1 MKKIFTLAMLAVAA
15 MTASAQEFNL
25 FPAYDCDA
33 EGWLWLNT
41 QEKIDKYVGTID
53 EDKYTVDPN
62 GKIIQMAFANITPE
76 YPETYA
82 DPEVLGT
89 DVAGYVEGQEAEG
102 YVASEAIRGAIVLA
116 PASAPMSANGGCM
129 ILNLPSCSTISL
141 MMSSEA
147 SMLGRTLM
155 LTPGYGIDLDDS
167 KGDNPWTGHTK
178 VIFAKPALFDRLHG
192 AGQYQWEGVESA
204 NNGHNAGVTFKSD
217 GPVYFALQNLHKY
230 PIFIHAI
237 RVTTPKQETTGIAT
251 IPVASAAGTAAP
263 VYNLAGQRVKTA
275 AKGIFIQNGRK
286 IAAK

>member
-53 EDKYTVDPN
+53 EENYTVDPN

-82 DPEVLGT
+82 DPEVLGVDT
-89 DVAGYVEGQEAEG
+89 EG
-102 YVASEAIRGAIVLA
+102 YFFTDEGVKSEEIIKGAIVLA
-116 PASAPMSANGGCM
+116 PSSAQNTANGGCL
-129 ILNLPSCSTISL
+129 ILNLPSCATISL
-141 MMSSEA
+141 YLTSEA
-147 SMLGRTLM
+147 RMVGRTLM
-155 LTPGYGIDLDDS
+155 ITPGYDMGIDDS
-167 KGDNPWTGHTK
+167 TGENAWTGHTK
-178 VIFAKPALFDRLHG
+178 SIYARTAAPFSQLHS
-192 AGQYQWEGVESA
+192 AGHYKWEGVESL
-204 NNGHNAGVTFKSD
+204 NNGYNEGITFKSD
-217 GPVYFALQNLHKY
+217 GPVYFALQNCHKY
-230 PIFIHAI
+230 PVFIHAI

-251 IPVASAAGTAAP
+251 IPAASAAGTAAH